1 MEGCRQPT
9 DRQSEPI
16 ELLVQGVEKSFDGHT
31 VLRGVD
37 LEIRQGEIVAIV
49 GGSGA
54 GKTVLLD
61 HMVGLLRPDR
71 GRVLVADHS
80 RPDSPL
86 VDLTTLDTRSL
97 ERLRTHWA
105 VIFQTNALY
114 SGSVYDNI
122 ALWLREHSDLSESQI
137 RQRARES
144 LEMVGLGDDESVMA
158 KTRDQL
164 SGGMAK
170 RVAVARGLAMD
181 PAILFYDEPT
191 TGLDPHSASQIQELI
206 CATHSKPRADGT
218 AETTVIIT
226 HDKDLLRRLR
236 PRVAMLHHGQV
247 HFDGPYDQFEQ
258 ADSEII
264 KPYFE
269 MMPAL
274 PSAGDPA

>member
-1 MEGCRQPT
+1 MMQGCPQPT
-9 DRQSEPI
+9 TRDSQPEIRTEGI
-16 ELLVQGVEKSFDGHT
+16 EKSFDGHH

-61 HMVGLLRPDR
+61 HMVGLVRPDR

-80 RPDSPL
+80 RDGAPL
-86 VDLTTLDTRSL
+86 VDLASLDQRAL

-105 VIFQTNALY
+105 LVFQTNALY

-122 ALWLREHSDLSESQI
+122 ALWLREHTDLSESQI
-137 RQRARES
+137 RQRASES
-144 LEMVGLGDDESVMA
+144 LEMVGFHEDARVMD

-170 RVAVARGLAMD
+170 RVAVARALAMD
-181 PAILFYDEPT
+181 PAILFYDEPS
-191 TGLDPHSASQIQELI
+191 TGLDPYSAGQIQELI
-206 CATHSKPRADGT
+206 CATHARPRGDGKSQ
-218 AETTVIIT
+218 TTVIIT

-236 PRVAMLHHGQV
+236 PRVVMLHHGCV
-247 HFDGPYDQFEQ
+247 HFDGPYDRFERS
-258 ADSEII
+258 DSEII
-264 KPYFE
+264 RPYFE

-274 PSAGDPA
+274 QRAGEPV